1 MKMQTEATMD
11 LYFSPMA
18 CSMASRIAAYEA
30 GAPINFIQVDTRA
43 TPKRT
48 QDGAPFLA
56 INPMGQV
63 PVLRADDGELISENV
78 VILQYLADQFPASGL
93 IPPDGTER
101 RRVQTWLSF
110 VSTELHAMTFR
121 VLLSANATEEAKALA
136 RVSAVSRLAV
146 LEAHLAGRE
155 FLQGP
160 FSVADAYL
168 FVMLVWA
175 QYVGLDFA
183 PYPALAAYRD
193 RLQARP
199 SVARAFGE
207 EFTLFKAAA

>member
-1 MKMQTEATMD
+1 MD
-11 LYFSPMA
+11 LYFLPMA
-18 CSMASRIAAYEA
+18 CSMATRIAAYEA
-30 GAPINFIQVDTRA
+30 GAPINFIEVDTKA

-48 QDGAPFLA
+48 RDGAPFLT

-78 VILQYLADQFPASGL
+78 VVLQYLADQFPASGL
-93 IPPDGTER
+93 MPTDGAER
-101 RRVQTWLSF
+101 RRVQSWLSF
-110 VSTELHAMTFR
+110 ISTELHAMTFR
-121 VLLSANATEEAKALA
+121 VLLSASAPQEAKAHA
-136 RVSAVSRLAV
+136 RAAATGRLTV
-146 LEAHLAGRE
+146 LETHLTGRE
-155 FLQGP
+155 FLQGR

-175 QYVGLDFA
+175 QYVQLDFA

-193 RLQARP
+193 RLQSRP

>member
-1 MKMQTEATMD
+1 MQTEAAMD

-18 CSMASRIAAYEA
+18 CSMATRISAYEA
-30 GAPINFIQVDTRA
+30 GAPINFVEVDSKA

-48 QDGAPFLA
+48 RDGAPFLT

-78 VILQYLADQFPASGL
+78 VVLQYLADQFPAAGL
-93 IPPDGTER
+93 IPPDGAER
-101 RRVQTWLSF
+101 RRVQSWLSF
-110 VSTELHAMTFR
+110 ISTELHAQTFR

-136 RVSAVSRLAV
+136 RASAASRLAM
-146 LEAHLAGRE
+146 LEAHLTGRE
-155 FLQGP
+155 FLQGR

-175 QYVGLDFA
+175 QYVRLDFT
-183 PYPALAAYRD
+183 PYPVLAAYRD
-193 RLQARP
+193 RLKARP
-199 SVARAFGE
+199 SVARAFDE
-207 EFTLFKAAA
+207 EFTLFQAAA

>member
-1 MKMQTEATMD
+1 MD
-11 LYFSPMA
+11 LYFLPMA
-18 CSMASRIAAYEA
+18 CSMATRIAAYEA
-30 GAPINFIQVDTRA
+30 GGPMNFIEVDNKV

-48 QDGAPFLA
+48 RDGAAFLT

-78 VILQYLADQFPASGL
+78 VVLQYLADQFPASGL
-93 IPPDGTER
+93 IPPDGAER

-110 VSTELHAMTFR
+110 VSTELHAKTFA
-121 VLLSANATEEAKALA
+121 VLLGPNAPEEAKALA
-136 RVSAVSRLAV
+136 RASATSRLAV
-146 LEAHLAGRE
+146 LEAHLADRE
-155 FLQGP
+155 FLQGR

-175 QYVGLDFA
+175 RYVGLDFT

-199 SVARAFGE
+199 SVARAFSE
-207 EFTLFKAAA
+207 EFTLFQAAA

>member
-1 MKMQTEATMD
+1 MD

-18 CSMASRIAAYEA
+18 CSMATRIAAYEA
-30 GAPINFIQVDTRA
+30 GAPINFIEVDNKA

-48 QDGAPFLA
+48 RDGAPFLP
-56 INPMGQV
+56 INPTGQV
-63 PVLRADDGELISENV
+63 PVLRNDDGELISENV

-93 IPPDGTER
+93 IPPDGHAR
-101 RRVQTWLSF
+101 RRVQSWLSF
-110 VSTELHAMTFR
+110 ISTELHATTFR
-121 VLLSANATEEAKALA
+121 VLLAAKTSEEAKALA
-136 RVSAVSRLAV
+136 RTSAASRLAV
-146 LEAHLAGRE
+146 LEAHLSGRE
-155 FLQGP
+155 FLQGG
-160 FSVADAYL
+160 FGVADAYL

-175 QYVGLDFA
+175 QYVGLDLT
-183 PYPALAAYRD
+183 PYPALSAYRD